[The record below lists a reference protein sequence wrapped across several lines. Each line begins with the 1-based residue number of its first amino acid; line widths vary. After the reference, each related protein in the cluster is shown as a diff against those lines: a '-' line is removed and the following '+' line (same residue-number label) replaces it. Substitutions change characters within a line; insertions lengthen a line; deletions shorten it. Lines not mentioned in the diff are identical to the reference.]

1 MSLNCE
7 RVFIKVIFR
16 QPPSHSLFL
25 PQSFIHS
32 PMLFAIVDI
41 ETTGGSARNAGITE
55 IAVLVHNGYQV
66 VDTFHTLL
74 NPQQY
79 IPTYITGLTGIDE
92 AMVADAPTFEEIAQE
107 LLDLLED
114 KVFVAHN
121 VNFDYGFIREAFSS
135 IGISYESPKLCTV
148 QLSRKAFPGFPSY
161 SLGRICEH
169 LRIHIQDRHRA
180 FGDAEATA
188 QLFGMIFE
196 KNEDIVLGS
205 LRKRQTFH
213 FLPPQISEEK
223 FLSLPEETGIYYF
236 LDEKGVP
243 IYIGKALNIRSRFKQ
258 HFSGKSEE
266 EEKFQ
271 LKSLIHDVQW
281 KITGSEFLACLLE
294 LQEIKQKWP
303 KFNKA
308 AKFKTLSWGIVSYE
322 DGNGYL
328 RLQVAKINKGT
339 QSIVQFNSH
348 AEAFHLLKHKV
359 LEYDLCPKLAGIQ
372 KSSQFCFDY
381 EKKECN
387 GACGGVESP
396 DEYNPKVKKFIQSFA
411 KERGRL
417 LIQDSGRTVEEQCVL
432 YFEDG
437 IFHGYAFLEEKLE
450 YNAAIVDKLIRVQ
463 PERDTQY
470 LLKAFFPKIALDKIQ
485 VL

>member
-1 MSLNCE
+1 
-7 RVFIKVIFR
+7 
-16 QPPSHSLFL
+16 
-25 PQSFIHS
+25 
-32 PMLFAIVDI
+32 MLFAIVDI
-41 ETTGGSARNAGITE
+41 ETTGGSARSARITE
-55 IAVLVHNGYQV
+55 IAVLIHDGYQV
-66 VDTFHTLL
+66 LDTFHTLL

-79 IPTYITGLTGIDE
+79 IPAYITGLTGIDE
-92 AMVADAPTFEEIAQE
+92 AMVAEAPTFGEIAQE
-107 LLDLLED
+107 LLTLLED

-196 KNEDIVLGS
+196 KNEDIILGS
-205 LRKRQTFH
+205 LRKRQAFH

-271 LKSLIHDVQW
+271 LKSLIRDVQW
-281 KITGSEFLACLLE
+281 KLTGSELLACLLE
-294 LQEIKQKWP
+294 LQEIKHKWP

-308 AKFKTLSWGIVSYE
+308 AKFKTMSWGIVSYE

-328 RLQVAKINKGT
+328 RLQVAKITKGT
-339 QSIVQFNSH
+339 PSIAQFNTH

-359 LEYDLCPKLAGIQ
+359 LEYEMCPKLAGIQ
-372 KSSQFCFDY
+372 KSADFCFDH
-381 EKKECN
+381 KKGDCK
-387 GACGGVESP
+387 GACGGLEIP
-396 DEYNPKVKKFIQSFA
+396 ELYNLKVRQFIQTFS

-417 LIQDSGRTVEEQCVL
+417 LIQDLGRTAQEHSVL

-437 IFHGYAFLEEKLE
+437 IFQGYTFLEATLEKTS
-450 YNAAIVDKLIRVQ
+450 AIVDKLIRVQ
-463 PERDTQY
+463 PERDSQY
-470 LLKAFFPKIALDKIQ
+470 LLKAFFPKIAVEKIQ